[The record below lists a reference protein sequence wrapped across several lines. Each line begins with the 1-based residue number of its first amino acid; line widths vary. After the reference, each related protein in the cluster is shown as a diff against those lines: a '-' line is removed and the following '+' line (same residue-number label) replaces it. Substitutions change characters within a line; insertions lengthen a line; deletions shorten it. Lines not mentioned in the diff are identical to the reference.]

1 MIDGSTTIVLAAGF
15 LAVSWVIVILGAGYF
30 NKNMN

>member
-1 MIDGSTTIVLAAGF
+1 MIEGGTTVALAIGLLAA
-15 LAVSWVIVILGAGYF
+15 SWVIVIWGASYF

>member
-1 MIDGSTTIVLAAGF
+1 MEQRRSLLAVGF
-15 LAVSWVIVILGAGYF
+15 LAVSWVIVIWGASYF